1 MLPMSGVGEPMA
13 GAPGDAGGLAPAADP
28 DGAAPGAPGLPGAPD
43 WGAADFGAAA
53 GAGAAADP
61 GFARCLLALV
71 WPVVSAAVVDGCD
84 AGCPA
89 AARVNRQNSPSRA
102 AAGRDGRRRPRELVI
117 R

>member
-1 MLPMSGVGEPMA
+1 MA
-13 GAPGDAGGLAPAADP
+13 GVPGDAGGLAPAADP
-28 DGAAPGAPGLPGAPD
+28 DGAAPVAPGLPGAPD

-53 GAGAAADP
+53 AAGAAGAAADP

-71 WPVVSAAVVDGCD
+71 WPVVPAAVVDGCD

-102 AAGRDGRRRPRELVI
+102 AAGKEGRRRPRELVI
-117 R
+117 RA